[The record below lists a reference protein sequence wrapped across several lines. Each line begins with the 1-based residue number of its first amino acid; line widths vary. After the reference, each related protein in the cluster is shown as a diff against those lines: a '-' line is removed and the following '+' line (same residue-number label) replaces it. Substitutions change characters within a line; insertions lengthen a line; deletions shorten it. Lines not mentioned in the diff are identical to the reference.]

1 MKPAQTFLLK
11 LLACL
16 AVLFCGVSSVAAQTP
31 EILKVDP
38 PSWWVGSSLNPVRVL
53 ITARNLR
60 GALAQAVGSGFPIVG
75 APTINKSPA
84 YMFVDPAIPPIPP
97 PPPQTLNL

>member
-31 EILKVDP
+31 EILKVEP
-38 PSWWVGSSLNPVRVL
+38 PSWRIGSSLNPVRVF
-53 ITARNLR
+53 IRGRNLR
-60 GALAQAVGSGFPIVG
+60 GALAQVDGALLVDRIGALTGVRVNDGKVKVTLPARSAAVLVPR
-75 APTINKSPA
+75 
-84 YMFVDPAIPPIPP
+84 
-97 PPPQTLNL
+97 